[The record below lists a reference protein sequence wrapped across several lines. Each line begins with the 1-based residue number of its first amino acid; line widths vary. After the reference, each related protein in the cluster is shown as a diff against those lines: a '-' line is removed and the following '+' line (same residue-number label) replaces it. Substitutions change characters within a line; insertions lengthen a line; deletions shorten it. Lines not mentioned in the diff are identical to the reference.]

1 MHIMINAERTRAAGA
16 CTASTRLT
24 AAMYLRISSEDSD
37 AGRSTKMESDS
48 IANQRSLLSAF
59 ISRTSELESADILEF
74 CDDGWS
80 GKNFERPAVREMLE
94 QARSGNIQCILVK
107 DLSRFGRDYL
117 EVGNYISR
125 IFPFLGIRFIAV
137 NDHFDSSRGLEADS
151 LETSFKTLFHDI
163 YSRDISRK
171 VREAKRFRA
180 ERGEFMGSFAPYGYV
195 KDPKDKKHLMPD
207 PEAAEVVRRIF
218 RMAGEKRDSTEIAR
232 TLNVDRVPTPMQYKE
247 AAGCPRTWFCAGEHN
262 FWTRDTVNTILRD
275 ERYIGTN
282 VFGRRMCDEIG
293 KNHQVSVPR
302 AEWIRVSGCHEGV
315 ITEQEF
321 ILAQENLRE
330 YREYSK
336 NGTGKRL
343 FQKKVRCGVCG
354 HIMYY
359 FSGKKPYYICNTPR
373 ITDVF
378 DCPGER
384 LMEKALHDAVLD
396 GLRTQALYAV
406 DASRIWEEKH
416 RQKQYDV
423 KGMRSELSKLAES
436 RNALD
441 SHARELYEKFAFGE
455 LDREEYLLEKSV
467 AVEKKNRISK
477 RMEELEAELQNA
489 GEDGKLENRFT
500 DNFSRYTEVEELTAD
515 IIEDVLQEIVV
526 YPDHVLHIVW
536 NYQDDLERLVLD
548 IKTGRQD
555 GKDMD

>member
-1 MHIMINAERTRAAGA
+1 MINAERTGTSAGK
-16 CTASTRLT
+16 LK

-37 AGRSTKMESDS
+37 VGHSAKTESDS
-48 IANQRSLLSAF
+48 IANQRSLLTAF
-59 ISRTSELESADILEF
+59 ISRMPELENADILEF

-80 GKNFERPAVREMLE
+80 GKNFDRPAVRKMLE
-94 QARSGNIQCILVK
+94 QARKGAIQCILVK

-137 NDHFDSSRGLEADS
+137 NDHFDSSRGPGADS

-180 ERGEFMGSFAPYGYV
+180 ERGEFINSFAPYGYV
-195 KDPKDKKHLMPD
+195 KDPQDKKHLVID
-207 PEAAEVVRRIF
+207 PEAAAVIRRIF
-218 RMAGEKRDSTEIAR
+218 RMAVEKKSSTEIAR
-232 TLNVDRVPTPMQYKE
+232 ALNADCVPTPMQYKKV
-247 AAGCPRTWFCAGEHN
+247 AGCSRTWICAGDSN
-262 FWTRDTVNTILRD
+262 FWTRDTVNSILRD

-293 KNHQVSVPR
+293 KNHMVSIPR
-302 AEWIRVSGCHEGV
+302 AEWIRVAGCHEGIV
-315 ITEQEF
+315 TNEEF
-321 ILAQENLRE
+321 AHAQENLRE
-330 YREYSK
+330 YKEYSK
-336 NGTGKRL
+336 NGTGRRL
-343 FQKKVRCGVCG
+343 LWKKVRCGVCG

-373 ITDVF
+373 VTDVF
-378 DCPGER
+378 GCPEER
-384 LMEKALHDAVLD
+384 LAEEDLLDAVRD

-406 DASRIWEEKH
+406 DAARIWEEKH
-416 RQKQYDV
+416 RQRQCDV
-423 KGMRSELSKLAES
+423 KGIQAELSRLAES
-436 RNALD
+436 CTVLD
-441 SHARELYEKFAFGE
+441 THARDLYEKFAFGE
-455 LDREEYLLEKSV
+455 LGREEYLSEKR
-467 AVEKKNRISK
+467 AAAEKKERVSV

-489 GEDGKLENRFT
+489 GRDGRLENRIT
-500 DNFSRYTEVEELTAD
+500 DSFGKYTEVQELTAD

-536 NYQDDLERLVLD
+536 NYQDDLKKLLLD
-548 IKTGRQD
+548 IGGTDEQS
-555 GKDMD
+555 GKSI

>member
-1 MHIMINAERTRAAGA
+1 MKHTERLKAAI
-16 CTASTRLT
+16 
-24 AAMYLRISSEDSD
+24 YLRISSEDSD
-37 AGRSTKMESDS
+37 IRNSTKTESDS

-59 ISRTSELESADILEF
+59 ISRTPELENADILEF

-94 QARSGNIQCILVK
+94 QARKGKIHCILVK

-180 ERGEFMGSFAPYGYV
+180 ERGEFINSFAPYGYI
-195 KDPKDKKHLMPD
+195 KDPQDKKHLVID
-207 PEAAEVVRRIF
+207 PEAAAVIRRIF
-218 RMAGEKRDSTEIAR
+218 RMAAEKKSTAEIAKA
-232 TLNVDRVPTPMQYKE
+232 LNADRVPTPMQYKR
-247 AAGCPRTWFCAGEHN
+247 AAGCSRTLLCIGENN
-262 FWTRDTVNTILRD
+262 FWTQETVKTFLRD

-282 VFGRRMCDEIG
+282 VFGRRVRDEIG
-293 KNHQVSVPR
+293 KKHQVSVPR
-302 AEWIRVSGCHEGV
+302 AEWIRVAGCHEGIV
-315 ITEQEF
+315 TDEEF
-321 ILAQENLRE
+321 ARAQESLRK
-330 YREYSK
+330 YKEYSK
-336 NGTGKRL
+336 NRSGSRL

-354 HIMYY
+354 HIMYHI
-359 FSGKKPYYICNTPR
+359 SGKKPYYICNTPR
-373 ITDVF
+373 ITDGF
-378 DCPGER
+378 GCPKER
-384 LMEKALHDAVLD
+384 LAEEDLLDAVSD

-406 DASRIWEEKH
+406 DAARIWEEKH
-416 RQKQYDV
+416 CWKQCDV
-423 KGMRSELSKLAES
+423 KGMREELSRLAES
-436 RNALD
+436 CTVLD
-441 SHARELYEKFAFGE
+441 TQARDLYEKFAFGE
-455 LDREEYLLEKSV
+455 LGREEYLSEKR
-467 AVEKKNRISK
+467 AAAEKKERVSV

-489 GEDGKLENRFT
+489 GGDGRLENKFT
-500 DNFSRYTEVEELTAD
+500 DSFGKYTEVEELTAD

-536 NYQDDLERLVLD
+536 NYQDDLKKLLLD
-548 IKTGRQD
+548 IGMEKVSD
-555 GKDMD
+555 

>member
-1 MHIMINAERTRAAGA
+1 MINAERTGAAGGG
-16 CTASTRLT
+16 TAYIRLT

-37 AGRSTKMESDS
+37 ARHSVKTESDS
-48 IANQRSLLSAF
+48 IANQRSLLSEF
-59 ISRTSELESADILEF
+59 ISRTPELENADILEF

-94 QARSGNIQCILVK
+94 QARNGNIQCILVK

-137 NDHFDSSRGLEADS
+137 NDHFDSSRGMEADS

-180 ERGEFMGSFAPYGYV
+180 QRGEFMGSFAPYGYI
-195 KDPKDKKHLMPD
+195 KDPKDKKHLLPD
-207 PEAAEVVRRIF
+207 PEAADVVRRIF
-218 RMAGEKRDSTEIAR
+218 RMATGKRSSTEIAKA
-232 TLNVDRVPTPMQYKE
+232 LNMSSVPTPMQYKD
-247 AAGCPRTWFCAGEHN
+247 AAGCSRTWLCAGKHN

-282 VFGRRMCDEIG
+282 VFGRRICDEIG
-293 KNHQVSVPR
+293 KKHQASIPR
-302 AEWIRVSGCHEGV
+302 AEWIRVAGCHEGIV
-315 ITEQEF
+315 TDQEF
-321 ILAQENLRE
+321 ALAQENLRE

-336 NGTGKRL
+336 NRSGKRL

-373 ITDVF
+373 VTDVF

-384 LMEKALHDAVLD
+384 LMEEDLHDAVLD
-396 GLRTQALYAV
+396 GLRTQAFYAV
-406 DASRIWEEKH
+406 DAARIWEEKH

-423 KGMRSELSKLAES
+423 KGMRAELSKLEDS
-436 RNALD
+436 CTALD

-455 LDREEYLLEKSV
+455 LGREEYLLEKSAV
-467 AVEKKNRISK
+467 VEKKNRISIQ
-477 RMEELEAELQNA
+477 MEELETELQNA
-489 GEDGKLENRFT
+489 GTDGGLENRFT
-500 DNFSRYTEVEELTAD
+500 DSFSRYTEVEELTAD
-515 IIEDVLQEIVV
+515 IIEDVLQEIIV

-536 NYQDDLERLVLD
+536 NYQDDLERLLLD
-548 IKTGRQD
+548 IG
-555 GKDMD
+555 MDAQNEKSPD